1 MKITFGMIIF
11 NSDFVLK
18 QNLET
23 VYPYAHNILVAEGPV
38 GYWQKQGHTT
48 STDKTNQ
55 ILKDFPDPENKIK
68 VVHGQFA
75 EKHEQANAYVPEFD
89 HNCKEPHFIWNLD
102 ADEIFKPQ
110 DIETVIGI
118 LGTDQY
124 TSVGFKS
131 ISFYGGFERYLT
143 GFEEGAEFIRIQKT
157 YPGWKWENHRPPTVK
172 QLKPG
177 KHLSFKELAQMGVRM
192 YHYSYVFPRQVKEKV
207 QYYKAAVSQD
217 NCIDDYFEKI
227 YLPWAKNSYM
237 RDEIEKEWNGVHEF
251 KPSYRGA
258 CKTDWFDGK
267 HPKIIQRDML
277 ELQAE
282 YDKQLA
288 KYWEE
293 FTKAKK

>member
-38 GYWQKQGHTT
+38 TYWQGKGYTT

-75 EKHEQANAYVPEFD
+75 EKHEQANAYMVNFD
-89 HNCKEPHFIWNLD
+89 HNCTEPHYVWNLD

-110 DIETVIGI
+110 DIETVISLI
-118 LGTDQY
+118 KAEQY

-143 GFEEGAEFIRIQKT
+143 GFEEGAEFIRIQKA
-157 YPGWKWENHRPPTVK
+157 YPGCKWESHRPPRIK
-172 QLKPG
+172 QQG
-177 KHLSFKELAQMGVRM
+177 SEKHLDFNALARMGIRM

-207 QYYKAAVSQD
+207 QYYKSAVSQD
-217 NCIDDYFEKI
+217 NCIDNYFEKI
-227 YLPWAKNSYM
+227 YLPWTKNAYM
-237 RDEIEKEWNGVHEF
+237 RDEIENEYKGVHEF
-251 KPSYRGA
+251 KPSYRGE
-258 CKTDWFDGK
+258 CRTKWFEGN
-267 HPKIIQRDML
+267 HPKVILRDME
-277 ELQAE
+277 ELRAE
-282 YDKQLA
+282 FERQLNE
-288 KYWEE
+288 Y
-293 FTKAKK
+293 